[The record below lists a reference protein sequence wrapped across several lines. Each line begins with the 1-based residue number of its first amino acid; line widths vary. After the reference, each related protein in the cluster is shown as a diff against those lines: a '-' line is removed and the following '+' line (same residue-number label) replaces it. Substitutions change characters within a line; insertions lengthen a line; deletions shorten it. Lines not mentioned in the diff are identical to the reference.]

1 MRPRVAGVRSTPSAP
16 QRPGAAAV
24 LLAVGLLAWPCVGG
38 AATYKWVDDQ
48 GVVHYSDKMPP
59 EAVNRGSQQLSK
71 EGVPLRRTDPAPTP
85 EQRRAREAEEERRR
99 ALAKQQEEAER
110 RDRALLASYTSEHEI
125 ELSRQRALA
134 TIDAVLDSATQ
145 YSEQLQ
151 RRKAD
156 VEAQRA
162 SYRDKPVPVVLEREY
177 EGINLELAK
186 QSRLIVQ
193 KRAERDVTAARYA
206 GDRMRWRELSGLDA
220 PASPAP
226 TPAASSA
233 ASSPTPT
240 APAPA
245 PAKSP
250 ASAR

>member
-1 MRPRVAGVRSTPSAP
+1 VRPRAGCARSTPGPARRLAAAAALLALGVLV
-16 QRPGAAAV
+16 RPG
-24 LLAVGLLAWPCVGG
+24 LAG
-38 AATYKWVDDQ
+38 AATYKWVDEQ

-110 RDRALLASYTSEHEI
+110 RDRALLASYTSEREI

-134 TIDAVLDSATQ
+134 TIDAVLESATH
-145 YSEQLQ
+145 YSDQLQ
-151 RRKAD
+151 RRRVD

-162 SYRDKPVPVVLEREY
+162 RHRDKPVPVVLEREY

-186 QSRLIVQ
+186 QAELIRQ
-193 KRAERDVTAARYA
+193 KRAERDATAARYA
-206 GDRMRWRELSGLDA
+206 AERSRWRELSGVDK

-226 TPAASSA
+226 APAASSA
-233 ASSPTPT
+233 ANPAAPTGP
-240 APAPA
+240 ASAKPPAPA
-245 PAKSP
+245 
-250 ASAR
+250 R